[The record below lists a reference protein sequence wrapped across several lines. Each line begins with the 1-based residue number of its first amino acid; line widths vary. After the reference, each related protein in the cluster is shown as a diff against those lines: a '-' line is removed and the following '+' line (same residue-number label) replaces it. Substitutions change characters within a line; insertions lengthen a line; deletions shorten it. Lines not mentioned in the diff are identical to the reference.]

1 MTSFNVSVNL
11 YNKVSH
17 VNQFIKGDILMKIH
31 NQILLGASI
40 LAMVSVTASAKT
52 YNLKLSH
59 NQGVDHPVHQ
69 SMEFLADRAKEL
81 SNGEIIVRVYPNA
94 QLGTQRELVE
104 LMQKGVI
111 AMAKSNASEME
122 AFEPAYGAFNVPYIF
137 RDRDHYYRA
146 MTGQVGEDILAA
158 SADKGFIGLTYY
170 DAGARSFYANKAI
183 NSPADLK
190 GMKIRVQPSPTA
202 IAMIEAMGGNPTPL
216 AYGELYT
223 ALQQGVVDGAENNP
237 TALTQSR
244 HGEVAKVFSMDE
256 HTMIPDVLLI
266 SKKQWDQLGEE
277 NQKLLKQAAIEF
289 MMYHKDLWT
298 KVINEDIEKAKTEMG
313 VEFVEV
319 EKQPFIDAVKHMH
332 EDALANPAIQTYV
345 EGIIA
350 LDQQ

>member
-1 MTSFNVSVNL
+1 
-11 YNKVSH
+11 
-17 VNQFIKGDILMKIH
+17 MKIQKH
-31 NQILLGASI
+31 ILVGASI

-59 NQGVDHPVHQ
+59 NHVTDHPVHQ
-69 SMEFLADRAKEL
+69 SMVYFAERAKEL
-81 SNGEIIVRVYPNA
+81 SNGDLNIRIYPNA
-94 QLGTQRELVE
+94 QLGTQRESVE

-122 AFEPAYGAFNVPYIF
+122 AFEPAYGAFNIPYIF

-146 MTGQVGEDILAA
+146 LTGQVGEDILAA

-170 DAGARSFYANKAI
+170 DGGARSFYANKAI
-183 NSPADLK
+183 NSPTDLK
-190 GMKIRVQPSPTA
+190 GMKIRVQPSPSA

-237 TALTQSR
+237 TALTNSR

-266 SKKQWDQLGEE
+266 SKKQWDQIDEE
-277 NQKLLKQAAIEF
+277 NQKLLKQAATDS
-289 MMYHKDLWT
+289 MMFHKDLWG
-298 KVINEDIEKAKTEMG
+298 KEIDKQIEIAKNEMG

-332 EDALANPAIQTYV
+332 DEALANPAIKAYV
-345 EGIIA
+345 EQIKA
-350 LDQQ
+350 LDQ